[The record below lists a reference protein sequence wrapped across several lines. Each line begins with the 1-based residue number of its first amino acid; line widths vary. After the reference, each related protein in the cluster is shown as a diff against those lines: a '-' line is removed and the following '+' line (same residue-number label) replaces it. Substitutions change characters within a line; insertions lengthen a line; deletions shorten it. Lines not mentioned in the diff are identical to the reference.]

1 MQNIKSITLPNKIN
15 VIYEH
20 VDHIRSVLLG
30 CWVKFGS
37 REETEKLFGITHFLE
52 HMLFKGSSKR
62 SALEIAESLEL
73 VGGELNGFTSRE
85 NCCYY
90 GKVTDDN
97 LPLVCDVIA
106 DLVFRP
112 QLDPVEMQREVN
124 VVCQEIDMIEDS
136 LEELVHEK
144 LVETMFN
151 KSLGHSILGTKKHI
165 ESFTTDQLRNFHSK
179 LYHPSN
185 VFLTVVGNLQKYNF
199 EEVIHKEFGR
209 IESTQKPLLPL
220 DISSKKVSQHHLI
233 QKDSEQMHLVMGW
246 HSFSVQHDSR
256 YVLHLISA
264 HLGNGMSSVLFQK
277 IREELGLTYNIYSFI
292 RAYRDAGIFGVYAA
306 HSPDN
311 LTILNQTIL
320 KIIKNFTIEG
330 IDNVRLEQ
338 LKAQLKGNLLLGLEK
353 TAFRMN
359 RMGVGYLYF
368 DHIMSPD
375 DLIELIQKIT
385 QEDVMNV
392 AEQIFSNEATI
403 VGAGKMSDTDFEKS
417 IKTRS

>member
-1 MQNIKSITLPNKIN
+1 MENLKAITLPNGVN

-20 VDHIRSVLLG
+20 VDHIRSILLG

-37 REETEKLFGITHFLE
+37 REETEKLFGMTHFLE

-106 DLVFRP
+106 DLVFQP
-112 QLDPVEMQREVN
+112 QLDPIEMQREVK
-124 VVCQEIDMIEDS
+124 VVCQEIDMIEDN

-144 LVETMFN
+144 LVETMFE
-151 KSLGHSILGTKKHI
+151 KSLGHSVLGTKKHI
-165 ESFTTDQLRNFHSK
+165 ESFTTDQLRDFHSK

-185 VFLTVVGNLQKYNF
+185 IFLTVVGNLQKFSF
-199 EEVIHKEFGR
+199 EEVINKEFGR
-209 IESTQKPLLPL
+209 MESSKEPLASLEVT
-220 DISSKKVSQHHLI
+220 SKKVSQSYLI
-233 QKDSEQMHLVMGW
+233 HKDSEQMHLVMGW
-246 HSFSVQHDSR
+246 HSFSVQHDLR

-264 HLGNGMSSVLFQK
+264 HLGSGMSSVLFQK

-292 RAYRDAGIFGVYAA
+292 RAYRDAGIFGIYAA

-311 LTILNQTIL
+311 LTVVHQKIL
-320 KIIKNFTIEG
+320 KIIKDFTIDG
-330 IDNVRLEQ
+330 IDSVRLQQ

-368 DHIMSPD
+368 DHIMRPD

-385 QEDVMNV
+385 QEDVMRV
-392 AEQIFSNEATI
+392 AEQIFSTKPTI
-403 VGAGKMSDTDFEKS
+403 IAAGKISDTDFEQS